1 MTLPVIGFDL
11 GHSACKLT
19 FDAPEGVRRMLFP
32 SVACLAHAISS
43 PPEAERAKAE
53 TVSVGGRDWFVGET
67 ARHQGKAATASGLN
81 DRWVE
86 THEFAALVALAK
98 RRVAAAGVKGRQ
110 FWIVGLPVGSY
121 VPSRDS
127 VGKLMTSIL
136 GEDARVLVVQQPDA
150 AYFAHIYTR
159 DGRLRQGVSPA
170 NESWAVVDVGYFTT
184 DFVLYE
190 NGRYIESCSGRY
202 DGVRV
207 VAEGVM
213 RALEAK
219 GIKRQLSDV
228 ERTLPIGTIRHMGED
243 LDISKEIEGAFA
255 QLFDNI
261 FDQASRLLGDR
272 VELLSGVLVAG
283 GSASAL
289 ASRMKAVWTH
299 TRVVNDDHQ
308 EESAALHGPRFI
320 ISEGYYRYGKA
331 KQFLEQMQA
340 DLASVE

>member
-1 MTLPVIGFDL
+1 MTCPVIGFDL

-19 FDAPEGVRRMLFP
+19 FDAPVGVRRMLFP
-32 SVACLAHAISS
+32 SIACLAQPISS
-43 PPEAERAKAE
+43 PAEAERAKAE
-53 TVSVGGRDWFVGET
+53 TVEVGGRDWFVGDT

-86 THEFAALVALAK
+86 TDEFAALVELAK
-98 RRVAAAGVKGRQ
+98 RRIEAAGVKGQQ

-121 VPSRDS
+121 VPHRDA
-127 VGKLMTSIL
+127 VGRRMTSIL
-136 GEDARVLVVQQPDA
+136 GQDARVLVMQQPDA

-159 DGRLRQGVSPA
+159 QGGLRPGVSPT

-202 DGVRV
+202 EGVRV
-207 VAEGVM
+207 VAETVM
-213 RALEAK
+213 RALEAR
-219 GIKRQLSDV
+219 GIKRTLIDI
-228 ERTLPIGTIRHMGED
+228 ERILPVGKLRHMGEEVD
-243 LDISKEIEGAFA
+243 VSMEIDDAFA
-255 QLFDNI
+255 QLFSNI

-289 ASRMKAVWTH
+289 ATRMKAVWRH
-299 TRVVNDDHQ
+299 TRLVSDDHQ
-308 EESAALHGPRFI
+308 EDCAALHGSRFI

-331 KQFLEQMQA
+331 KQYLEGMN
-340 DLASVE
+340 LATAG